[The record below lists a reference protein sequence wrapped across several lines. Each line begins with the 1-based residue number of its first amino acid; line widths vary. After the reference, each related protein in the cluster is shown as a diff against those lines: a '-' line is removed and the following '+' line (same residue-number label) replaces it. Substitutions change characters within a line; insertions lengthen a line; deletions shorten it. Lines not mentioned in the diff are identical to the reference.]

1 MLTRL
6 GMAPSQEDL
15 QDMIVAVDEDGN
27 GTIEFDEFLAIMK
40 KKLYVKCN

>member
-1 MLTRL
+1 
-6 GMAPSQEDL
+6 MAPSQEDL

-27 GTIEFDEFLAIMK
+27 GTIEFDEFIAIMK